1 MRWAAVGRGGH
12 QLNLVIARLFAALH
26 TEPLPVRNLTGSF
39 PALLPRSSRVL
50 LQLLWK
56 LELPSVVEE
65 PGPPARPGV
74 TDRDEAHVCCRKA
87 GADKVVKTPDEAIVN
102 GAARRPPPGHASKG

>member
-1 MRWAAVGRGGH
+1 MR
-12 QLNLVIARLFAALH
+12 L
-26 TEPLPVRNLTGSF
+26 LTGSF
-39 PALLPRSSRVL
+39 PALLPRSSCVL

-102 GAARRPPPGHASKG
+102 GAARRPPPWACEQGLGWLGFRGLKP